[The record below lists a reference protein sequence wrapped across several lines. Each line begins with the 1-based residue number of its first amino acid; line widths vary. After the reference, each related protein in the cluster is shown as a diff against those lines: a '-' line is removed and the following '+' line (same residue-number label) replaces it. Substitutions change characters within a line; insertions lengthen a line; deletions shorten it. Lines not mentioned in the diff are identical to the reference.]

1 MVALP
6 TVGRSAYVRC
16 MRTPPVLTAREA
28 AELIADG
35 ATVSVSSSS
44 AIGVPDALLAGI
56 GERFDETSH
65 PADITSLH
73 CINSGE
79 MSSGIKGV
87 DHIAKPGLLRRILGG
102 SFPAGPASLPAPPVR
117 EMIAAGQVEAYN
129 IPSGVMYQ
137 MHRAAALG
145 QPGVFTQ
152 SGVGTYADPRV
163 EGAKMNDVSPD
174 FVRVEHFDGAD
185 WLFYPAVPVDV
196 ALIRATTADPRGN
209 LTFEEEASPLGA
221 LDLAY
226 AAHNNGGRVIAQ
238 VKRLSDVPHHP
249 REVLVPGILVD
260 AVVVAPDQVQT
271 GLSAYDPAVSGN
283 ERRDLDAID
292 PLAFSLEK
300 VICRRAAMEL
310 AADDVVNLGFG
321 ISAGVPLVLLEE
333 GIFDQVTWVI
343 EQGPV
348 GGFPLTGFQF
358 GAAVNPDAIVRS
370 SDQFTLLQGGGF
382 NVGMLSFMEVSSV
395 GDVNVSLL
403 KSRPHATAGIGGFAD
418 ITGFAP
424 NLVFSGYFTA
434 GKKDYT
440 LGDGRLELHADG
452 KIAKFVPDVAQIS
465 YAGSLAAERGQ
476 KVRYVTERCV
486 LELRPEGLTVI
497 EIAPGIRLAEDVLDQ
512 SAIPLA
518 VADDLALMD
527 ARIFTDAPMGLHLA
541 APRRPLPS
549 KDELAASV
557 ASAQDAER
565 E

>member
-1 MVALP
+1 
-6 TVGRSAYVRC
+6 

-56 GERFDETSH
+56 GQRFEETAH
-65 PADITSLH
+65 PAGITSMH

-79 MSSGIKGV
+79 ISSGIVGV
-87 DHIAKPGLLRRILGG
+87 DHLAKPGLLRRIFGG
-102 SFPAGPASLPAPPVR
+102 SFPAGPASMDAPPVR
-117 EMIAAGQVEAYN
+117 RMIAAGEVEAYN
-129 IPSGVMYQ
+129 LPSGVMYQ
-137 MHRAAALG
+137 MHRAAALR

-152 SGVGTYADPRV
+152 SGLGTYADPRV
-163 EGAKMNDVSPD
+163 EGAKMNEAAPD
-174 FVRVEHFDGAD
+174 FVRLEQLDGQD

-221 LDLAY
+221 LDIAY
-226 AAHNNGGRVIAQ
+226 AARNSGGIVIAQ
-238 VKRLSDVPHHP
+238 VKRLTDMPHPP

-260 AVVVAPDQVQT
+260 AIVVAPDQVQT
-271 GLSAYDPAVSGN
+271 GLAEYDPAISGN
-283 ERRDLDAID
+283 EQRDLAAIE
-292 PLAFSLEK
+292 PLEFSLEK

-310 AADDVVNLGFG
+310 ARNDVVNLGFG
-321 ISAGVPLVLLEE
+321 VSAGVPRILLEE

-358 GAAVNPDAIVRS
+358 GAAINPDAIVRS

-382 NVGMLSFMEVSSV
+382 DAGLLSFMEVSGA

-424 NLVFSGYFTA
+424 HLVFSGQFTA
-434 GKKDYT
+434 GRKDVT
-440 LGDGRLELHADG
+440 LGEGRLQINSDG
-452 KIAKFVPDVAQIS
+452 AIAKFVPDVAQIS
-465 YAGSLAAERGQ
+465 FAGALAEQRGQ

-497 EIAPGIRLAEDVLDQ
+497 EIAPGVRLQEDVLER
-512 SAIPLA
+512 SGIPLA
-518 VADDLALMD
+518 VADDLVEMD
-527 ARIFTDAPMGLHLA
+527 ARIFTDAPMGLELA
-541 APRRPLPS
+541 DPRRPLADP
-549 KDELAASV
+549 EQLRAQV
-557 ASAQDAER
+557 AR
-565 E
+565 